1 MQKFKKGVGVLTKR
15 ERLECVI
22 AGKQPDRPPVLGGW
36 IANPGLLIQIAGETP
51 EAYAADPVKV
61 AVKAYRELE
70 MDGVIDIFITSS
82 VDIYRCVDKSSY
94 VTADRGLSYEAA
106 ERKAEELPTP
116 EEYER
121 NFNFEDQ
128 YALHKSRIL
137 SRQEIC
143 GDMVFMPANWGA
155 GGKASWYDEFGYENF
170 FLLIGLRPDLGIKLL
185 RLGGAIGRC
194 RSRLTAQAVREGLVP
209 KAVLLG
215 EDICTQR
222 GSMISVDF
230 LKEHYAPALTY
241 GLEPLLDAECKPV
254 WHSDGDVRALIPMLL
269 ECGIQG
275 FQGFQPECGMLI
287 EEIVDLRTRDGDKLL
302 IFGPFAVTTE
312 LPVWRPEKIRQRV
325 RNVAAICKDKADLVF
340 FTANTINPDIPPENL
355 FALYDEIKK
364 L

>member
-1 MQKFKKGVGVLTKR
+1 MTKR
-15 ERLECVI
+15 ERIDAVI
-22 AGKQPDRPPVLGGW
+22 QGKQPDRTPVLGGW
-36 IANPGLLIQIAGETP
+36 IACPRLIMRITGASE
-51 EAYAADPVKV
+51 EDYRNNALEVAIRAYHK
-61 AVKAYRELE
+61 LE
-70 MDGVIDIFITSS
+70 MDGVIDIFITED
-82 VDIYRCVDKSSY
+82 VDEYRHMTIETY
-94 VTADRGLSYEAA
+94 VNADAGMSYEEAVSA
-106 ERKAEELPTP
+106 VENMPGP
-116 EEYER
+116 EEYEKS
-121 NFNFEDQ
+121 FDFEGEYKKLRERLIELQ
-128 YALHKSRIL
+128 AK
-137 SRQEIC
+137 C

-170 FLLIGLRPDLGIKLL
+170 FLLIGLRPDLGINLL

-241 GLEPLLDAECKPV
+241 GLEPLLDAGCKPV

-325 RNVAAICKDKADLVF
+325 RDVAAICKDKADLVF